1 MSRRLQAT
9 KLKFS
14 NNMHV
19 VFRVDAS
26 AEIGAGH
33 FMRCLTLARGFKAYS
48 HEVIFLCRHLT
59 SAFEDLLVKFDILF
73 VKVTSS
79 RIIQESHITSNEYI
93 AWLGVSQEQ
102 DAFDTLDILGNKDID
117 WLVVDHYAL
126 DEAWEKIVKPHIR
139 RLMVID
145 DLANRAHIC
154 DVLLDQNH
162 YQDKDERYSNHV
174 PNDCQTLLGPHFAL
188 LRPEFRELRK
198 SIRQRN
204 GIISKVLV
212 SFGGVDV
219 NNYTEP
225 VIQAL
230 SRIEGIQSVDIV
242 IGDQHPFKKEII
254 NKCANYNFKLHIQT
268 EKIAELITRSD
279 FAIGA
284 SGSTTWER
292 CCLGLPSLVIP
303 IAENQ
308 KAIAIGAK
316 ILKVHDL
323 LEIETDVETE
333 IYTRLMQLQNQ
344 QNYVSQ
350 LSINGM
356 DLVDGL
362 GVNRVIERLHQ

>member
-1 MSRRLQAT
+1 MR
-9 KLKFS
+9 
-14 NNMHV
+14 V

-33 FMRCLTLARGFKAYS
+33 FMRCLTLARGLKAYG

-59 SAFEDLLVKFDILF
+59 PAFEDLLLKFYILL
-73 VKVTSS
+73 VKVTSP
-79 RIIQESHITSNEYI
+79 RTIQNSHDASNEYI
-93 AWLGVSQEQ
+93 TWLGVSQEQ
-102 DAFDTLDILGNKDID
+102 DAFETLNILCNKDID

-126 DEAWEKIVKPHIR
+126 DETWEKIVKPHVLH
-139 RLMVID
+139 LMVID
-145 DLANRAHIC
+145 DLANRAHVC

-162 YQDKDERYSNHV
+162 YPDKDERYSNRV
-174 PNDCQTLLGPHFAL
+174 PDDCQLMLGPRFAM

-212 SFGGVDV
+212 TFGGVDV
-219 NNYTEP
+219 KNYTGP

-230 SRIEGIQSVDIV
+230 GRIEGIESVDIV
-242 IGDQHPFKKEII
+242 IGEQHPFKKEII
-254 NKCANYNFKLHIQT
+254 SKCANYDFKLHIQT

-292 CCLGLPSLVIP
+292 CCLGLPSLAIP

-333 IYTRLMQLQNQ
+333 IYTRLMQLKNQ